1 MLFRRKFC
9 QANVTFLVER
19 VSRFTMILKR
29 PNRTTA
35 RVKGSLVEVMRT
47 LPFKPRKSM
56 PFDRDSEFMDWPQL
70 QAEVGTQ
77 KWFCELSTLWQKGT
91 VENTNCRALRWLPR
105 EIVPST
111 ISHKHL
117 EVICARLN
125 ATRHKCLG
133 WQKPAKFFKEKVL
146 DQAA

>member
-9 QANVTFLVER
+9 QANVTLLVER

-56 PFDRDSEFMDWPQL
+56 PYDRDSEFMDWPQL
-70 QAEVGTQ
+70 QAEIGTQ

-111 ISHKHL
+111 I
-117 EVICARLN
+117 
-125 ATRHKCLG
+125 
-133 WQKPAKFFKEKVL
+133 
-146 DQAA
+146 